1 MARNDRSDGAAFV
14 VGGSGGLGTAICRA
28 LANEFEAVFFTYR
41 SNRQAAEALA
51 SELVRTARTGFA
63 PLDIT
68 DSASVSGALAA
79 ATETFGTVPA
89 VILASGAHIAQP
101 YVSQIGESQWLDVIQ
116 TELLG
121 FTRLVA
127 AALPVFRRQEGGAF
141 VSLTSVATRSY
152 PPGDALS
159 SVPKAGIEALSRA
172 VAKEEGRYG
181 IRANC
186 VAPGIIDAGL
196 GEAFLKELH
205 SPQIWEGQRKR
216 IALQRFGKA
225 EEVAEVVTFLATEK
239 SRYVTGQT
247 ILADG
252 GFHL

>member
-127 AALPVFRRQEGGAF
+127 AAQRVPVSEDVDQTRVLDPHVEVGEVPRRTVERRSDHVSRHGESRCQSGDRCCTLPATCP
-141 VSLTSVATRSY
+141 SLT
-152 PPGDALS
+152 
-159 SVPKAGIEALSRA
+159 
-172 VAKEEGRYG
+172 
-181 IRANC
+181 NM
-186 VAPGIIDAGL
+186 
-196 GEAFLKELH
+196 
-205 SPQIWEGQRKR
+205 
-216 IALQRFGKA
+216 
-225 EEVAEVVTFLATEK
+225 
-239 SRYVTGQT
+239 
-247 ILADG
+247 
-252 GFHL
+252 